1 VNLLVVEDDP
11 RVADFLV
18 RGLRAEG
25 YLVAEARSGPGGLE
39 VARSQAFD
47 LILLDLMLPGLS
59 GLDLCR
65 ELRARGV
72 LTPIL
77 MLTALDTTED
87 KIKGL
92 RAGGDDYLTKPF
104 DVDELLAR
112 IEALI
117 RRNRGFALQTH
128 QLVVGDLIFD
138 RETLT
143 VRRGERTI
151 ELTAKELALLELL
164 MSTPEKV
171 FSRERILNRVWGY
184 AEDPLTNVVD
194 VYIRRLRVKLGDQ
207 TGGPTIK
214 TVRGIGY
221 RLTTLGG
228 RRCQTADNGSAS
240 ASDRLSARLIPP
252 S

>member
-11 RVADFLV
+11 RVADFLA

-25 YLVAEARSGPGGLE
+25 YLITVARTGPEGLE
-39 VARSQAFD
+39 LGRSQPFD
-47 LILLDLMLPGLS
+47 LIVLDLMLPGWS
-59 GLDLCR
+59 GLEVCQ
-65 ELRARGV
+65 ELRARRV

-92 RAGGDDYLTKPF
+92 RLGADDYLTKPF

-117 RRNRGFALQTH
+117 RRNRGFAADSR
-128 QLVVGDLIFD
+128 QLVVGDLVFD

-143 VRRGERTI
+143 VRRGAHPI

-164 MSTPEKV
+164 MSAPGKV

-194 VYIRRLRVKLGDQ
+194 VYIRRLRSKIDDGHTL
-207 TGGPTIK
+207 PLIK
-214 TVRGIGY
+214 TLRGIGY
-221 RLTTLGG
+221 KL
-228 RRCQTADNGSAS
+228 DPSAG
-240 ASDRLSARLIPP
+240 
-252 S
+252 